1 MLPTLTIFCGKGGVG
16 KTTLSLAS
24 ALVVARRRPVLLVTS
39 HPLDELALA
48 VSLKGLDEVEPA
60 SASRLFVVHIDS
72 RQVLR
77 RMVVERFPAGFVAD
91 RLLKSA
97 VYQSFIE
104 VVPGLKEFAFLHR
117 LQELAERRNSDGF
130 AYDHVIWDAPAT
142 GHFTQTLRV
151 AVNFEAFFAGPLAS
165 RSKEVSDYL
174 RRSEPR
180 IIPVALAEEMSVEE
194 TLDLVAELR
203 SLGVNPK
210 TAACNLASPLL
221 VRWWRDGED
230 LAASPDSPWRAF
242 LAQRLAAERA
252 EFQRLCEGCGAA
264 VLIRRLPH
272 RGSDLRF
279 LLDLSREIEDSGLLN
294 VGSGQ

>member
-24 ALVVARRRPVLLVTS
+24 ALVIARQRPVLLVTS
-39 HPLDELALA
+39 HPLDELALT
-48 VSLKGLDEVEPA
+48 VSLQGLDEVEPG

-72 RQVLR
+72 RLVLR
-77 RMVVERFPAGFVAD
+77 RMVVDRFPAGFVAN
-91 RLLKSA
+91 RLLKSPI
-97 VYQSFIE
+97 YQSFIE

-117 LQELAERRNSDGF
+117 LQELAERRNSEGF

-151 AVNFEAFFAGPLAS
+151 AVNFEAFFTGPLAS
-165 RSKEVSDYL
+165 RSREVSDYL

-180 IIPVALAEEMSVEE
+180 VIPVALAEEMSVEE

-203 SLGVNPK
+203 SLGFNPK
-210 TAACNLASPLL
+210 MAVCNLVSPLL
-221 VRWWRDGED
+221 VRWGREGED
-230 LAASPDSPWRAF
+230 FPAPAGSPWRTF

-252 EFQRLCEGCGAA
+252 EYLRLCEGCGGG
-264 VLIRRLPH
+264 VMVRRLPR

-279 LLDLSREIEDSGLLN
+279 LLSLAREVEESGLLEL
-294 VGSGQ
+294 GSRP